1 MAGTCGK
8 APPAARWRPSART
21 ASRYERASTSAT
33 LIFPAVEKIESL
45 AKNESLRNGPAVV
58 PRLPL
63 RPMIGQVPRRL
74 NNLWWEHR
82 LGISTRGVVP
92 VAHYDSTHYATMSY
106 STIWS
111 ILDHLSLGPSDV
123 FVDIGSGRGRV
134 LCCAAQYPVER
145 VVGVDLSEPLCEA
158 ARENARRL
166 RGRRAPISVQASMAD
181 DFAYSAATVLF
192 RIRSDSVPRRSLVSS
207 RGSVGRCAKAFV
219 SPTRIRRTTR
229 CSSGRR
235 GLSPANI
242 GTRPHPGWSTLFR
255 STGVAWGRLIASPSG
270 TADAPPLA
278 IEQRRR
284 RQQNRDARQRQAL
297 GAPCV

>member
-1 MAGTCGK
+1 
-8 APPAARWRPSART
+8 
-21 ASRYERASTSAT
+21 
-33 LIFPAVEKIESL
+33 
-45 AKNESLRNGPAVV
+45 
-58 PRLPL
+58 
-63 RPMIGQVPRRL
+63 MIGQVPRRL

-192 RIRSDSVPRRSLVSS
+192 LFDPFGAQTLARVLERIGREVHQSL
-207 RGSVGRCAKAFV
+207 RIAYAN
-219 SPTRIRRTTR
+219 PT
-229 CSSGRR
+229 
-235 GLSPANI
+235 
-242 GTRPHPGWSTLFR
+242 HDEVF
-255 STGVAWGRLIASPSG
+255 
-270 TADAPPLA
+270 
-278 IEQRRR
+278 
-284 RQQNRDARQRQAL
+284 QRQTWLEPSEHWDAAASGMEHSVSFYRSRL
-297 GAPCV
+297 GQVDR